1 MITLMKPF
9 IRWILVVWLIWV
21 SYSQPVWAGLHDD
34 RFDGNIFALY
44 AGNGSLVPPR
54 VTLKQTLAV
63 PERPAL
69 LVYYLDDSR
78 DCKVFASTVSQVQR
92 FYGRAIDIIPINVDS
107 LVPREDPDPT
117 NPIYYYR
124 GRVPQVVLLGGKDG
138 KNHILF
144 DEIGQV
150 SFNHLDAVLASWFG
164 IPPRQPVPVTP
175 RPFNEVNVE
184 LAPS

>member
-1 MITLMKPF
+1 MG
-9 IRWILVVWLIWV
+9 WV
-21 SYSQPVWAGLHDD
+21 QPSWANLQDD

-54 VTLKQTLAV
+54 VTLKESLAH

-78 DCKVFASTVSQVQR
+78 DCKVFASTISQVQR
-92 FYGRAIDIIPINVDS
+92 FYGRAIDIIPITVDS
-107 LVPREDPDPT
+107 LLATEQPDPA
-117 NPIYYYR
+117 NPMTYYR
-124 GRVPQVVLLGGKDG
+124 GRVPQVVILAGKDG
-138 KNHILF
+138 ENHILL

-150 SFNHLDAVLASWFG
+150 SFNRIDAVLADWFG
-164 IPPRQPVPVTP
+164 IPPRQPVPVVP
-175 RPFNEVNVE
+175 RQFNEVNVE

>member
-1 MITLMKPF
+1 MTRF
-9 IRWILVVWLIWV
+9 IGWILVVWLIWIG
-21 SYSQPVWAGLHDD
+21 YGQPAWAGLQDD
-34 RFDGNIFALY
+34 HFDGNIFALY

-54 VTLKQTLAV
+54 VTLKEALAV

-92 FYGRAIDIIPINVDS
+92 FYGRAVDIIPISVDS
-107 LVPREDPDPT
+107 LVPTATPDPT
-117 NPIYYYR
+117 NPIRYYR
-124 GRVPQVVLLGGKDG
+124 GRVPQVVILGGKDG
-138 KNHILF
+138 ENHILF

-150 SFNHLDAVLASWFG
+150 SFNRLDAILANWFG
-164 IPPRQPVPVTP
+164 IPPRQPVPVAP
-175 RPFNEVNVE
+175 RQFNEVNVE